1 MSIYSIPSF
10 ISCIL
15 TLIPFYFIIKNWK
28 KSFNIK
34 ILGLFIAQLW
44 FYLFGEFFLINSSTI
59 HTALFWDKFIYF
71 FLSLIP
77 ASYLSLSICYP
88 ECTTHIIKNKFII
101 LSLYFPAL
109 FFISLL
115 PSSSLIAGM
124 QPEYWGYGKIE
135 GPAYNFLRIYIAIYF
150 SCSFIIITYK
160 LFKAKDPRI
169 KNAMGFLGMMFFLPL
184 FLSLVI
190 LTILQPFGINKFNII
205 APSIS
210 FICSIFLMTYA
221 IVKHRLFDLQL
232 LPIPII
238 KTKKYQFHQSIKH
251 LIKEIPTILSY
262 EKIVGSLSNLFACD
276 VALNV
281 NNQTVAAAGGSRAF
295 RDFQLE
301 DEYELLEKKDQ
312 RLERQRIY
320 LAHELKGT
328 HDRFYQ
334 ALKQNN
340 IEVLIPLRSEKKLI
354 GILKFGEGFSKNIY
368 STQDFNL
375 ITNLYEQLLIAI
387 NHISIM
393 EERLQ
398 VKNKQLKVL
407 KERIRA
413 FKSSPCHALCS
424 DSRLTK
430 SFSFNHEASRPKMIN
445 AYYMG
450 NDHELKKLL
459 TNKQYDHLK
468 IDNHS
473 FDNADL
479 IILDSGSIDKDL
491 SYLATLNKPL
501 LMITAQKEARKKV
514 GEICPTLLK
523 VFLNPEHMDTGLI
536 SAGQALLS
544 VQRAV
549 LYENNDHKLIS
560 MSPYIIELLPQ
571 IHAAAS
577 KADCILIT
585 GDTGTGKDLLASY
598 ISHHGRT
605 EKMIPVNCAAI
616 PEMLFE
622 SEFFGHDKGAF
633 TGAVNKHR
641 GLLEQ
646 ARGGFLF
653 LDEIGELSLNLQ
665 AKFLRILEGSSFERV
680 GGNKPLQPHVRYIAS
695 TNQDLSKI
703 VKQGRFRN
711 DLLFRLNQ
719 VHFHLPP
726 LDQRKEDIPLL
737 AHYFLWQYNG
747 QYGKDCRLGESYMAM
762 LQQYPWTGHIREL
775 ANLIHQDVLSA
786 KDGDVIEKMVSFHE
800 EAGAPTYLVDQVQEY
815 ERKLIIEAL
824 ELCGSQRAAANHL
837 NLPLSTLHSKIKKY
851 GLVIV

>member
-1 MSIYSIPSF
+1 
-10 ISCIL
+10 
-15 TLIPFYFIIKNWK
+15 
-28 KSFNIK
+28 
-34 ILGLFIAQLW
+34 
-44 FYLFGEFFLINSSTI
+44 
-59 HTALFWDKFIYF
+59 
-71 FLSLIP
+71 
-77 ASYLSLSICYP
+77 
-88 ECTTHIIKNKFII
+88 
-101 LSLYFPAL
+101 
-109 FFISLL
+109 
-115 PSSSLIAGM
+115 
-124 QPEYWGYGKIE
+124 
-135 GPAYNFLRIYIAIYF
+135 
-150 SCSFIIITYK
+150 
-160 LFKAKDPRI
+160 
-169 KNAMGFLGMMFFLPL
+169 
-184 FLSLVI
+184 
-190 LTILQPFGINKFNII
+190 
-205 APSIS
+205 
-210 FICSIFLMTYA
+210 
-221 IVKHRLFDLQL
+221 
-232 LPIPII
+232 
-238 KTKKYQFHQSIKH
+238 
-251 LIKEIPTILSY
+251 
-262 EKIVGSLSNLFACD
+262 
-276 VALNV
+276 
-281 NNQTVAAAGGSRAF
+281 
-295 RDFQLE
+295 
-301 DEYELLEKKDQ
+301 
-312 RLERQRIY
+312 
-320 LAHELKGT
+320 
-328 HDRFYQ
+328 
-334 ALKQNN
+334 
-340 IEVLIPLRSEKKLI
+340 
-354 GILKFGEGFSKNIY
+354 
-368 STQDFNL
+368 
-375 ITNLYEQLLIAI
+375 
-387 NHISIM
+387 
-393 EERLQ
+393 
-398 VKNKQLKVL
+398 
-407 KERIRA
+407 
-413 FKSSPCHALCS
+413 
-424 DSRLTK
+424 
-430 SFSFNHEASRPKMIN
+430 
-445 AYYMG
+445 
-450 NDHELKKLL
+450 
-459 TNKQYDHLK
+459 
-468 IDNHS
+468 
-473 FDNADL
+473 
-479 IILDSGSIDKDL
+479 
-491 SYLATLNKPL
+491 
-501 LMITAQKEARKKV
+501 MITAQKEARKKV

-523 VFLNPEHMDTGLI
+523 VFLNPGDMETGLI

-549 LYENNDHKLIS
+549 LYENNGHKLIS

-598 ISHHGRT
+598 ISRHGRT

-800 EAGAPTYLVDQVQEY
+800 EAGAPTHLVDQVQEY